1 MKDII
6 LLVSVGLLAT
16 IFLSC
21 NKDKN
26 SDSRGLTGSW
36 EIRYSEGG
44 LRVSGGGLKTYPPGN
59 GYIQQFTDS
68 KYYLYQNG
76 QSLGDSGTYK
86 IEKDATTP
94 YGQKMDKLTY
104 ITNNNRVVYY
114 QIAADTLTIYDGNIA
129 ADGTVSKYVPLQK

>member
-6 LLVSVGLLAT
+6 FLVSVGLLAT

-26 SDSRGLTGSW
+26 TDSRGLTGSW
-36 EIRYSEGG
+36 EIRSSVGG
-44 LRVSGGGLKTYPPGN
+44 LRVSGGGSTYAPGN

-86 IEKDATTP
+86 IEKNATNA

-104 ITNNNRVVYY
+104 ITNNNRVVYF
-114 QIAADTLTIYDGNIA
+114 QIAGDTLTIYDGIIA